1 MASVKDVKN
10 AFVEDDAVIV
20 PAPASGMGPSPR
32 NDRRRT
38 GTALTRKGK
47 GRNGGRWTTKRST
60 CLCVNGG
67 TRP

>member
-20 PAPASGMGPSPR
+20 PAPAGGSMGPPPR

-47 GRNGGRWTTKRST
+47 GRDGGGGRRG
-60 CLCVNGG
+60 V
-67 TRP
+67 RAFA